1 MQEKIRGGILGL
13 AVADALGVP
22 VEFKSRESLLKS
34 PVTDMFGHGTYNQP
48 EGTWSDDTSMIL
60 CLVDSLSNDGLDYK
74 KIMDNFAAWVKHGDY
89 TPYQEVFD
97 IGNATKQAVVNYIQG
112 IEPFKCGG
120 RNDNDNGN
128 GSLMRIL
135 PIAFYIVGKYG
146 LDCETA
152 TIVDI
157 VHKTSSLTHGHMRSQ
172 IACGIYVMIAIELIK
187 GRILCYAIQNGIQ
200 QAFSYYSEN
209 HESKYEIKK
218 YTRVK
223 SKGFKDLKESEIKSS
238 GYVVD
243 TLEAALWCLLN
254 TDNYKDCVLKAVNL
268 GEDTDTVAAVAG
280 GLAGIAY
287 GIKQIPEEWLS
298 KLVRREYIE
307 QLCDAFTVTVYAD
320 CTKML
325 SEYKLFFEQAT
336 KTNCCEW
343 RSGDKVD
350 ENTYS
355 FAYPVY
361 CKELNAF
368 TQMVERTYFWKNNY
382 IEIIENNGLKMS
394 DDLVDAIERADEEL
408 LGAIL
413 TSFIRQERF
422 CDGLIAS
429 AVEQK
434 VFLKIINRLE
444 SFNPICSCPK

>member
-22 VEFKSRESLLKS
+22 VEFKSREALNIST
-34 PVTDMFGHGTYNQP
+34 VTDMFGYGTYNQP
-48 EGTWSDDTSMIL
+48 EGTWSDDTTMIL
-60 CLVDSLSNDGLDYK
+60 CLVDSLSKDGLDYN
-74 KIMDNFAAWVKHGDY
+74 KIMDNFASWIKYGDY

-97 IGNATKQAVVNYIQG
+97 IGNVTKRAVVNYIQG
-112 IEPFKCGG
+112 IEPLKCGG

-135 PIAFYIVGKYG
+135 PIAFYIIGKYG
-146 LDCETA
+146 IDCESA

-187 GRILCYAIQNGIQ
+187 GRIMCYAIQNGIE
-200 QAFSYYSEN
+200 QAFSYYGKN
-209 HESKYEIKK
+209 HESEYELKK
-218 YTRVK
+218 YSRIK
-223 SKGFKDLKESEIKSS
+223 SNDFKDLKEPEIRSS

-254 TDNYKDCVLKAVNL
+254 TNNYKDCVLKAVNL

-287 GIKQIPEEWLS
+287 GIKLIPEEWLS
-298 KLVRREYIE
+298 KLARREYIE
-307 QLCDAFTVTVYAD
+307 QICDAFT
-320 CTKML
+320 
-325 SEYKLFFEQAT
+325 Q
-336 KTNCCEW
+336 
-343 RSGDKVD
+343 KV
-350 ENTYS
+350 EH
-355 FAYPVY
+355 
-361 CKELNAF
+361 
-368 TQMVERTYFWKNNY
+368 TYFWKNNY

-394 DDLVDAIERADEEL
+394 DDLVDAIESADEEL
-408 LGAIL
+408 LGAML

-434 VFLKIINRLE
+434 VFLKIILRFE
-444 SFNPICSCPK
+444 KITSKTSY